1 MGPVLIVDDE
11 FGIVEAVRDLL
22 ADEGYR
28 TAIALNGREAL
39 DRMAQERPSMVLL
52 DYMMPVLNGP
62 GVLEAILRSPDLRD
76 VPVVMMSASPPEF
89 WQHLPCAGFLPK
101 PFDIDQLLAMVHR
114 IIGPPPLAH

>member
-22 ADEGYR
+22 SDEGYR
-28 TAIALNGREAL
+28 TATALNGREAL
-39 DRMAQERPSMVLL
+39 ERMRQERPSMILL

-62 GVLEAILRSPDLRD
+62 GVLESMQKDPALRD
-76 VPVVMMSASPPEF
+76 VPVVMMSASPPDF

-101 PFDIDQLLAMVHR
+101 PFDIEQLLGMVR
-114 IIGPPPLAH
+114 RMIGPPPVTH

>member
-22 ADEGYR
+22 SDEGYR
-28 TAIALNGREAL
+28 TATALNGREAL
-39 DRMAQERPSMVLL
+39 ERMRQERPSLVLL

-62 GVLEAILRSPDLRD
+62 GVLESMQKDPALRD
-76 VPVVMMSASPPEF
+76 VPVVMMSASPPDF

-101 PFDIDQLLAMVHR
+101 PFDIEQLLAIVR
-114 IIGPPPLAH
+114 RLGGPPPLTH

>member
-22 ADEGYR
+22 SDEGYP
-28 TAIALNGREAL
+28 TATALNGREAL
-39 DRMAQERPSMVLL
+39 ERMARERPSMVLL
-52 DYMMPVLNGP
+52 DYMMPMLNGP
-62 GVLEAILRSPDLRD
+62 GVLDAMLKDPSLHD

-101 PFDIDQLLAMVHR
+101 PFDIDQLLAVVHR
-114 IIGPPPLAH
+114 IVGAQPRAQ

>member
-22 ADEGYR
+22 SDEGYR

-39 DRMAQERPSMVLL
+39 ERMRQERPALVLL

-62 GVLEAILRSPDLRD
+62 GVLESMHQDPALKD

-89 WQHLPCAGFLPK
+89 WQHLAVAGFLPK
-101 PFDIDQLLAMVHR
+101 PFDIDQLIAIVRRMV
-114 IIGPPPLAH
+114 GPPPRTH

>member
-22 ADEGYR
+22 SDEGYP
-28 TAIALNGREAL
+28 TATALNGREAL
-39 DRMAQERPSMVLL
+39 ERMARERPSMVLL
-52 DYMMPVLNGP
+52 DYMMPMLNGP
-62 GVLEAILRSPDLRD
+62 GVLDAMLKDPSLRD

-101 PFDIDQLLAMVHR
+101 PFDIDQLLAVVHR
-114 IIGPPPLAH
+114 IVGAGPRAP

>member
-22 ADEGYR
+22 SDEGYR
-28 TAIALNGREAL
+28 TATALNGREAL
-39 DRMAQERPSMVLL
+39 DRMRQERPSMVLL

-62 GVLEAILRSPDLRD
+62 GVLESMQKDPALRD
-76 VPVVMMSASPPEF
+76 VPVVMMSASPPDF

-101 PFDIDQLLAMVHR
+101 PFDIEQLLGMVR
-114 IIGPPPLAH
+114 RMVGPPPLTH

>member
-22 ADEGYR
+22 SDEGYR
-28 TAIALNGREAL
+28 TATALNGREAL
-39 DRMAQERPSMVLL
+39 ERMRQERPSMILL

-62 GVLEAILRSPDLRD
+62 GVLESMQKDPALRD
-76 VPVVMMSASPPEF
+76 VPVVMMSASPPDF

-101 PFDIDQLLAMVHR
+101 PFDIEQLLGMVR
-114 IIGPPPLAH
+114 RMVGPPPVTH

>member
-22 ADEGYR
+22 SDEGYR
-28 TAIALNGREAL
+28 TVTALNGREAL
-39 DRMAQERPSMVLL
+39 ERMAQERPAMVLL

-62 GVLEAILRSPDLRD
+62 GVLESMQKDPVLRD

-101 PFDIDQLLAMVHR
+101 PFDIDQLLAVVHR
-114 IIGPPPLAH
+114 IIGDPPLPH